1 MSEPKRESILI
12 DPRAMN
18 VVNRIAAGGR
28 QSGTYRCA
36 GGLLVQGSI
45 KGEIEITGGPLIL
58 MPEGQLAGTIKCD
71 GEAYLFGTI
80 AAQDNGA
87 PSDLDV
93 QGVVFMAETLVAK
106 ANVTAGGIKT
116 FQGAQVDGRI
126 NTVRREESLGLK
138 AEAGASAELVA
149 PASVLE
155 AA

>member
-1 MSEPKRESILI
+1 LSEPKRESILI

-18 VVNRIAAGGR
+18 VVNRIAVGGH

-36 GGLLVQGSI
+36 GGLLVQGSVQ
-45 KGEIEITGGPLIL
+45 GEIEVTGGPLIL
-58 MPEGQLAGTIKCD
+58 MPEGLLAGTIKCD

-87 PSDLDV
+87 PSELDV

-116 FQGAQVDGRI
+116 FQGTQVDGRI
-126 NTVRREESLGLK
+126 NTVRRDGTSGLK
-138 AEAGASAELVA
+138 TEAAAKVELAA